1 MLIFESKYFTVESKD
16 KPHIDRLDGGH
27 IVITPKEHKDS
38 IIDLNLEES
47 QELIKLIIACGKAM
61 KLGLAKS
68 GIELWN
74 INYQSNANFNK
85 TFHFHLYGRS
95 VNARQH
101 PINTCINHGPTFE
114 EFKKQIEGLNPLTF
128 EDVEN
133 IKSQLLDLI

>member
-1 MLIFESKYFTVESKD
+1 MLIFESKYFTIESKD

-27 IVITPKEHKDS
+27 IVINPKTHRDS
-38 IIDLNLEES
+38 ITDLTKEES
-47 QELIKLIIACGKAM
+47 LELVSLIIATGKAM
-61 KLGLAKS
+61 KNGLAKS

-95 VNARQH
+95 INAKQH
-101 PINTCINHGPTFE
+101 PINTCIQHGPTLE
-114 EFKKQIEGLNPLTF
+114 EFKKQIEGLNPLTL

-133 IKSQLLDLI
+133 IKNQLTDLV